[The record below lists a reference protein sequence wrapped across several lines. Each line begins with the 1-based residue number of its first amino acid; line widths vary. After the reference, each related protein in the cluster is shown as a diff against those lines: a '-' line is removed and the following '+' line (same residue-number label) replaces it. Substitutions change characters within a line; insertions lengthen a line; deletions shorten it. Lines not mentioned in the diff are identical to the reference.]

1 MHYAFFLQE
10 DLDSNSIYRPAVLS
24 PILIQGLV
32 GTLIESSLPQSFFV
46 ENRLKQ
52 LRPLIVGV
60 EVEAQ
65 FEVISSVS
73 SATDMKGNMDGF
85 NNITRSSGKELVL
98 GTSVRRVSDGALIA
112 EGEQVVWLP
121 DYVTDI

>member
-1 MHYAFFLQE
+1 M
-10 DLDSNSIYRPAVLS
+10 
-24 PILIQGLV
+24 

-65 FEVISSVS
+65 FEVISSVPS
-73 SATDMKGNMDGF
+73 GTDMKGNMDGF